1 MLVKCKSAL
10 LLSDV
15 QSFALA
21 FKAIAD
27 EAEVKLSVEDSWN
40 TRYRVSQDVVIL
52 GSKYLEFLNEAYYNN
67 AVLILKADESP
78 YQYIQKGITRFI
90 FDYHNKYELFTS
102 LFKTEAVTVHSS
114 NLGLQEILK
123 DCGVWNF
130 QFGDYDFQ
138 FDKNRFI
145 YRGKPLYL
153 ADSQKRYLAD
163 WLLCGHKDNSKRMVL
178 CTMRKKFGKDFL
190 ADIDRYGQLIGGKDE

>member
-15 QSFALA
+15 QSFALT

-27 EAEVKLSVEDSWN
+27 EAEVKLSIESSWN
-40 TRYRVSQDVVIL
+40 TRYRVSEDVVIL
-52 GSKYLEFLNEAYYNN
+52 GSKYLEFLNEAYYAN

-78 YQYIQKGITRFI
+78 YPYMQKGITRFI
-90 FDYHNKYELFTS
+90 FDYHNKY
-102 LFKTEAVTVHSS
+102 
-114 NLGLQEILK
+114 
-123 DCGVWNF
+123 GVWNF

-145 YRGKPLYL
+145 YRGKPLYF
-153 ADSQKRYLAD
+153 ADSQKRYLAE
-163 WLLCGHKDNSKRMVL
+163 WLLCGHKDNSKRMIL

-190 ADIDRYGQLIGGKDE
+190 ADIDRYGQLIGGYNE